1 MSLDELTRL
10 TSETLY
16 LVLLISAPALATAL
30 VIGALTAVLSAAT
43 QVQEQ
48 TLTFVPKLVGVSLV
62 LAAAGG
68 WMASRLIGFTD
79 QLWTAIPA
87 LVH

>member
-30 VIGALTAVLSAAT
+30 VIGALAAVLSAAT

-68 WMASRLIGFTD
+68 WMASQLIRFTD

>member
-10 TSETLY
+10 TAESLY
-16 LVLLISAPALATAL
+16 LVLLVSAPALGAAL
-30 VIGALTAVLSAAT
+30 LIGGLVGVLSAAT

-48 TLTFVPKLVGVSLV
+48 SLSFVPKLVGVALV

-68 WMASRLIGFTD
+68 WMAAQLVGFTD
-79 QLWTAIPA
+79 QLWTAIPT
-87 LVH
+87 LVQ